1 MSPRLISNSW
11 ALTLLPWPPEGW
23 DFRQEP
29 LHWAIAIFKRAVEW
43 QEARV
48 RFVQPQPHPPPE
60 LCHLPTRTS
69 VPFQHELPT
78 LPPLAAT
85 VPLCL

>member
-23 DFRQEP
+23 DFRHEP
-29 LHWAIAIFKRAVEW
+29 LHWAIAIFKHAVEW

-48 RFVQPQPHPPPE
+48 RFV
-60 LCHLPTRTS
+60 
-69 VPFQHELPT
+69 
-78 LPPLAAT
+78 
-85 VPLCL
+85 